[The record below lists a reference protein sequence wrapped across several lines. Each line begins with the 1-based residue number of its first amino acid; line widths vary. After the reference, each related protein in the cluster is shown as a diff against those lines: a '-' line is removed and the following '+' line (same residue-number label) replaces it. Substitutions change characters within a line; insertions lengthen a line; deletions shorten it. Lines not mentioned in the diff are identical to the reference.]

1 MQSPREHPPPDAPD
15 RDRAP
20 NTVGIGALPPDQYA
34 AIVEFSSDAILSK
47 DREGL
52 ITSWNPAAA
61 RIYGYSADEA
71 IGRPISIL
79 IPEHR
84 AGEERQILDRVLAGE
99 RMDHYETE
107 RVTKDGRQLTVS
119 LSVSPIRDDTGA
131 VVGASVVARDI
142 SDRERSRALAS
153 RLQALTSLLSKEIT
167 PDRTIE
173 VLLEQA
179 VAGLGADA
187 GTVGLLNDSRTEVEL
202 AGSVGYSEEGLAGWR
217 RFPLDAE
224 LPISVAIRS
233 AEPVWTTS
241 ADELRTKFPALRE
254 ASVRFASLAVI
265 PLVVEGTPFGAVA
278 LSFAA
283 QRRFDAEDQAF
294 LLAAAQ
300 QAAQTLDRAWL
311 YEARRV
317 AGERL
322 SYLAEAS
329 ELLAGSLDPDTS
341 MRRLA
346 ELAVHRFADW
356 CGIEVVDD
364 DGGLRNVAVAHV
376 DPRRVKLAEELRSRY
391 PVDPDA
397 EVGVPRVIRTGEPE
411 LYHEIGDQMLVDAA
425 RDDEHLRMIRELGMV
440 SAMIVPLSARG
451 RSLGAVT
458 FVAAESGRRFDRA
471 DLELAEDLA
480 RRAALAID
488 NAMLFRREHEAAV
501 ILQRSLL
508 PQSLPRLEG
517 LEFAVRYEPAAPGLQ
532 VGGDWYEV
540 VAREDGQVGLVIG
553 DVAGRG
559 IQPASVMG
567 RVRPALRAYV
577 ADGLAPCAAV
587 ERLDELLKESERPE
601 MTTVFVL
608 ALDPASGSAEYVR
621 AGHPP
626 ALLRLTDGRVRE
638 LSGGGTPPVGIFE
651 QLDCRSH
658 SVEVPPGSLLL
669 LYTDGL
675 IERRG
680 ESLEV
685 GLERLKHLFA
695 QAPDDPELC
704 LQSLAGELGAD
715 AIPDDV
721 AMLAMAT
728 GRRNG

>member
-1 MQSPREHPPPDAPD
+1 MELRPLADAAERDKGPDTAP
-15 RDRAP
+15 A
-20 NTVGIGALPPDQYA
+20 GALPADQYE
-34 AIVEFSSDAILSK
+34 AIVQFSSDAILSK

-61 RIYGYSADEA
+61 RIYGYAPDEA

-84 AGEERQILDRVLAGE
+84 AGEERRILEQVLAGKNI
-99 RMDHYETE
+99 DHYETE
-107 RVTKDGRQLTVS
+107 RVTKDGRMLSVS
-119 LSVSPIRDDTGA
+119 LSVSPIREETGGI
-131 VVGASVVARDI
+131 VGASVVARDVTE
-142 SDRERSRALAS
+142 RERSIELAS
-153 RLQALTSLLSKEIT
+153 RLQALSSALSKEIT
-167 PDRTIE
+167 PERTVD
-173 VLLEQA
+173 VLLEHA

-202 AGSVGYSEEGLAGWR
+202 AGNVGHSEEGLSVWK

-224 LPISVAIRS
+224 LPMSVAIRS
-233 AEPVWTTS
+233 GEPVWTTS
-241 ADELRTKFPALRE
+241 ADELRSRFPALRG

-265 PLVVEGTPFGAVA
+265 PLVVEGTPFGALA

-283 QRRFDAEDQAF
+283 QRRFDSEERAF
-294 LLAAAQ
+294 LLAMAQ

-322 SYLAEAS
+322 AYLAEAS
-329 ELLAGSLDPDTS
+329 ELLAGSLDPDDS
-341 MRRLA
+341 LRRLA
-346 ELAVHRFADW
+346 DLAVHRFADW
-356 CGIEVVDD
+356 CGIELVDE
-364 DGGLRNVAVAHV
+364 DGGLRSVAVAHV
-376 DPRRVKLAEELRSRY
+376 DPRRVALAEELRARY
-391 PVDPDA
+391 PVDPEA
-397 EVGVPRVIRTGEPE
+397 ETGVPRVIRTGEPE
-411 LYHEIGDQMLVDAA
+411 LYHEIDDPMLADAA
-425 RDDEHLRMIRELGMV
+425 RDQDHLRMLRELGMV
-440 SAMIVPLSARG
+440 SAMIVPLRARG

-458 FVAAESGRRFDRA
+458 FVAAESERRFDRA
-471 DLELAEDLA
+471 DLELATDLA
-480 RRAALAID
+480 RRAGLAID

-517 LEFAVRYEPAAPGLQ
+517 VEFAVRYEPASPGLQ

-559 IQPASVMG
+559 IKPASVMG
-567 RVRPALRAYV
+567 RVRPALRAYI
-577 ADGLAPCAAV
+577 ADGLAPCDAV

-601 MTTVFVL
+601 MTTVFL
-608 ALDPASGSAEYVR
+608 LTLDPVSGSAEYVR

-626 ALLRLTDGRVRE
+626 ALLRLPDGRVQE
-638 LSGGGTPPVGIFE
+638 LAGRGTPPVGIFE
-651 QLDCRSH
+651 RLECRSH
-658 SVEVPPGSLLL
+658 SIEVPPGSLLL

-680 ESLEV
+680 ESVED
-685 GLERLKHLFA
+685 GLKRLKRLFGRGPA
-695 QAPDDPELC
+695 DPECC
-704 LQSLAGELGAD
+704 LQSLASDLGTD
-715 AIPDDV
+715 GTPDDV

-728 GRRNG
+728 GPRSA